1 MHRFIS
7 GLLTTGAALGL
18 SVSAFAADMPMKAPA
33 YIPAPMLNNWSG
45 VYVGLNAGY
54 SWGHSSIDY
63 VQDAGQIFGNPPFP
77 TGGALSTSV
86 DPGSFI
92 GGGQLGFN
100 YQSGIWVFGAEAD
113 IAWRD
118 RTDTASFTLNPIV
131 LGPGGGGGDTLLLSD
146 EQKWIGTVRGRVGVS
161 PEGMSN
167 WLFYVTGGL
176 AYGGFEHSVTQN
188 CNVGCGQVRVISDS
202 TTKVGWTVGGGVE
215 VALNR
220 NWSVGAEYLYMDF
233 GTDTLAAPAAGD
245 FSGVTTTFPP
255 TTVSFHDK
263 SQVARLKL
271 NYRFGDLGLH

>member
-1 MHRFIS
+1 MNRFIG
-7 GLLTTGAALGL
+7 GLVTTATVIGL

-33 YIPAPMLNNWSG
+33 YVPPPMLNNWSG

-63 VQDAGQIFGNPPFP
+63 AQGSGFIFGVPPFLA
-77 TGGALSTSV
+77 GGGLATSV

-118 RTDTASFTLNPIV
+118 RTDTATFTLNPV
-131 LGPGGGGGDTLLLSD
+131 VVGVGGGDTLLLSD
-146 EQKWIGTVRGRVGVS
+146 EQKWVGTVRGRLGIS
-161 PEGMSN
+161 PGSMSN

-176 AYGGFEHSVTQN
+176 AYGGFEHAVTQN
-188 CNVGCGQVRVISDS
+188 CNVACGQVRVFSDS
-202 TTKVGWTVGGGVE
+202 TTKAGWTVGGGVE

-233 GTDTLAAPAAGD
+233 GTDTFAAPAAG
-245 FSGVTTTFPP
+245 SLLGATTFPA